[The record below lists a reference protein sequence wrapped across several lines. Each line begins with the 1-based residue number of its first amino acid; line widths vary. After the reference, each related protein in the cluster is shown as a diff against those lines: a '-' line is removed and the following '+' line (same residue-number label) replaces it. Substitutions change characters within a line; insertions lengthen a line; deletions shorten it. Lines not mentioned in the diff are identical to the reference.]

1 MPLDNYKPQP
11 IDLSDVELPESLREL
26 SELLARNVHEVWATS
41 RIVFFNDTA
50 APEIYT
56 LRQTPCLVDYDSL
69 SEEEKDYDRLTSQQT
84 LKLILKL
91 GYKISKD

>member
-1 MPLDNYKPQP
+1 
-11 IDLSDVELPESLREL
+11 
-26 SELLARNVHEVWATS
+26 
-41 RIVFFNDTA
+41 
-50 APEIYT
+50 

>member
-41 RIVFFNDTA
+41 RIARGWTYGPHRDHTH
-50 APEIYT
+50 
-56 LRQTPCLVDYDSL
+56 RQTPRLVDNDSH
-69 SEEEKDYDRLTSQQT
+69 SKDEKDNDRQTTQQ
-84 LKLILKL
+84 
-91 GYKISKD
+91 

>member
-41 RIVFFNDTA
+41 RIARGWTYGDHRDD
-50 APEIYT
+50 T